1 LQPVDRPSI
10 LSFLR
15 ETWHKH
21 PHRMPPVVMKFAHG
35 RLLPVLLA
43 IFAFNLG
50 AAAWSA
56 VVAGQLTLEG
66 ADTAVLGTLYAVCEL
81 SRLPAALLLP
91 MLTLRLGARRI
102 TQAGLLILL
111 ALPLIALSGT
121 GTPQVM
127 SIFVLS
133 ALPTMAVYVGMPALV
148 IGAAPPGRD
157 GSSLAFLGLAGGAG
171 GALGPWI
178 GGALADGGGLPP
190 VLGLFALGTLAMLP
204 VATFSAL
211 PPRTAWPGWSALA
224 GRGLP
229 WQALGALGLA
239 SAADAGR
246 AALVPSQLI
255 QQGQPLAGVG
265 MLLTAGCAVAGL
277 GFLVF
282 GRMADRQS
290 AKRVTGAGVMILV
303 LGSFACALTA
313 GYAPAFVV
321 ASAILGMGASGARLG
336 AELALIGWVGRDRAA
351 VAAALG
357 ETTVLG
363 GRAFGAPAAGTF
375 GTAYGGAS
383 AFWAIGLSALLAS
396 GVLMLIASRL
406 IRRQPQ
412 IEAVVPIAV
421 PIAVPVAVPV
431 PAPVNPSAAL

>member
-1 LQPVDRPSI
+1 MRPRVSN
-10 LSFLR
+10 LAR
-15 ETWHKH
+15 
-21 PHRMPPVVMKFAHG
+21 A

-50 AAAWSA
+50 AAGWSA
-56 VVAGQLTLEG
+56 VVAGQLTLDG

-111 ALPLIALSGT
+111 ALPLIALTGT
-121 GTPQVM
+121 ATPQVM
-127 SIFVLS
+127 LIFVLS

-148 IGAAPPGRD
+148 IGASPPGRD
-157 GSSLAFLGLAGGAG
+157 GTALALLGLAGGAG
-171 GALGPWI
+171 GALGPWV
-178 GGALADGGGLPP
+178 GGALADAAGLAP
-190 VLGLFALGTLAMLP
+190 VLGLFALGILTMLP

-211 PPRTAWPGWSALA
+211 PPRTAWSGWSALA

-255 QQGQPLAGVG
+255 RQGQPLGDVG

-282 GRMADRQS
+282 GRMADRHS
-290 AKRVTGAGVMILV
+290 ASRVTGAGVAILV

-321 ASAILGMGASGARLG
+321 ASAVLGMGASGARLG

-363 GRAFGAPAAGTF
+363 GRAFGAPAAGSF

-396 GVLMLIASRL
+396 GVLLLVATRL
-406 IRRQPQ
+406 LRRPPA
-412 IEAVVPIAV
+412 IESVVPVPIA
-421 PIAVPVAVPV
+421 PVA
-431 PAPVNPSAAL
+431 PSAVT